1 MSFLEEKIKC
11 KCSKLLI
18 PIRHSSFKVSVVFIF
33 FYFFLFIF
41 FSKNFIYNQ
50 NPSFSFTGFQS

>member
-33 FYFFLFIF
+33 FIFFIYFFF
-41 FSKNFIYNQ
+41 
-50 NPSFSFTGFQS
+50 